1 MKNII
6 LKIMKTNRILSL
18 MSILFL
24 GLIVVSCV
32 QDDDY
37 NIPTLEIVEPNITA
51 NTTISIVKSM
61 YAGTLVDFTEASNGG
76 ELIIEGYVVSNDEAG
91 NFYKVLVLQDAPE
104 NPTAAIQLDI
114 DVTALYS
121 KYKPGRKVYVKLN

>member
-6 LKIMKTNRILSL
+6 SKIMKTSRILSF
-18 MSILFL
+18 MSILFVGFL
-24 GLIVVSCV
+24 TSCV

-37 NIPTLEIVEPNITA
+37 KIPPVEIAEPNVTA
-51 NTTISIVKSM
+51 NTTISIVKAMSTT
-61 YAGTLVDFTEASNGG
+61 ANPFVDFSEASNGG

-91 NFYKVLVLQDAPE
+91 NIYKILAIQDAPE

-114 DVTALYS
+114 DDPSLYDL
-121 KYKPGRKVYVKLN
+121 YK